1 MDALVSAY
9 NHQKFIEMLRLRMGV
24 NLEDIATG
32 DSYRE
37 IVFKT
42 VRHYADQ
49 SPAALWHMV
58 VQAALG
64 NPGNEKMAAL
74 VEKLPQAT
82 QSPRWVVEGEAHRM
96 LKSNSVYG
104 EVETVVNE
112 LVKQVSRLENAF
124 TRLETSAQYIAE
136 ASDKRVAA
144 VEKEIEVINAW
155 RAAMQKELELS
166 RERANE
172 PRGLAMTRRQGILL
186 FAGLLLIPILTG
198 VVVYMA
204 QVLAG

>member
-1 MDALVSAY
+1 MNEGDVVDAIISAY
-9 NHQKFIEMLRLRMGV
+9 NHQKFVEFMRLSMGV

-74 VEKLPQAT
+74 VETLPQAT
-82 QSPRWVVEGEAHRM
+82 QSPRWVVEGEAHRV
-96 LKSNSVYG
+96 LRNNVYG

-124 TRLETSAQYIAE
+124 TRLETSAQY
-136 ASDKRVAA
+136 AA

-155 RAAMQKELELS
+155 RSAMQKELELS

-172 PRGLAMTRRQGILL
+172 PRGLAMTRRQGALL

>member
-1 MDALVSAY
+1 MDAIISAY
-9 NHQKFIEMLRLRMGV
+9 NHQKFVEFMRLSMGV

-74 VEKLPQAT
+74 VETLPQAT
-82 QSPRWVVEGEAHRM
+82 QSPRWVVEGEAHRV
-96 LKSNSVYG
+96 LRNNVYG

-124 TRLETSAQYIAE
+124 TRLETSAQY
-136 ASDKRVAA
+136 AA

-155 RAAMQKELELS
+155 RSAMQKELELS

-172 PRGLAMTRRQGILL
+172 PRGLAMTRRQGTLL

>member
-1 MDALVSAY
+1 MDAIISAY
-9 NHQKFIEMLRLRMGV
+9 NHQKFVEFMRLSMGV

-74 VEKLPQAT
+74 VETLPQAT
-82 QSPRWVVEGEAHRM
+82 QSPRWVVEGEAHRV
-96 LKSNSVYG
+96 LRNNVYG

-124 TRLETSAQYIAE
+124 TRLETSAQY
-136 ASDKRVAA
+136 AA

-155 RAAMQKELELS
+155 RSAMQKELELS

-172 PRGLAMTRRQGILL
+172 PRGLAMTRRQGALL